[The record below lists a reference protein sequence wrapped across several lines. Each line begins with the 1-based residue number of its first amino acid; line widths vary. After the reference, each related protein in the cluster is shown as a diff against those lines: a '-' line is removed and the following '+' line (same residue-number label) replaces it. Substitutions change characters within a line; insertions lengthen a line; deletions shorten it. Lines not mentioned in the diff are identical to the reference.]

1 MKQRKGISTFSAR
14 ITATISV
21 ALVLLLLGIV
31 AAIGIAARSVTTSIK
46 ENMGFDV
53 VMAEEAPESSVNRLK
68 KMWNSS
74 PYVSSY
80 TYYSP
85 DDAMRQWQH
94 DTGENLMELLGV
106 NPFSPEFEVKVK
118 AQYASVDSIDRITA
132 SLRDLDG
139 VAEVNVHAE
148 MVESVNNNLHTIM
161 LILVVAAGAL
171 TLISFVLINN
181 TVRLTVYSK
190 RFLIHTMRLVG
201 ATHGF
206 IRRPFIIGNAIQ
218 GIAAALVAHGH
229 ARRTAVLCA
238 FGRRSRRECDRL
250 GRHGMGIRRHAH
262 SRRSDMHACCI
273 HRHQPVSAAELRRNV
288 QINTEKTLK

>member
-53 VMAEEAPESSVNRLK
+53 VMAEETPESSVNRLK
-68 KMWNSS
+68 QMWNSA
-74 PYVSSY
+74 PYVASY

-94 DTGENLMELLGV
+94 DTGENLIELLGV

-118 AQYASVDSIDRITA
+118 AQYASVDSISRITA
-132 SLRDLDG
+132 GLRDLDG
-139 VAEVNVHAE
+139 VTEINVHAE

-206 IRRPFIIGNAIQ
+206 IRRPFIISNAIQ
-218 GIAAALVAHGH
+218 GIAAAIVAMIMLGGLLCYAHSVD
-229 ARRTAVLCA
+229 TAVENII
-238 FGRRSRRECDRL
+238 GW
-250 GRHGMGIRRHAH
+250 
-262 SRRSDMHACCI
+262 SDMAW
-273 HRHQPVSAAELRRNV
+273 VFAAMLAAGVTICMLAAFTATSRYLRLSYD
-288 QINTEKTLK
+288 EMFK

>member
-218 GIAAALVAHGH
+218 GIAAALVAMAMLGGL
-229 ARRTAVLCA
+229 LCY
-238 FGRRSRRECDRL
+238 
-250 GRHGMGIRRHAH
+250 AH
-262 SRRSDMHACCI
+262 SVDAAVENVIGWADMAW
-273 HRHQPVSAAELRRNV
+273 VFAAMLIAGVAICMLAAFTATNRYLRLSYD
-288 QINTEKTLK
+288 EMFK

>member
-1 MKQRKGISTFSAR
+1 
-14 ITATISV
+14 
-21 ALVLLLLGIV
+21 
-31 AAIGIAARSVTTSIK
+31 GIAARSVTTSIR

-53 VMAEEAPESSVNRLK
+53 VMAEETQESAINKLK
-68 KMWNSS
+68 QMWNSA
-74 PYVSSY
+74 PYVASY

-85 DDAMRQWQH
+85 ADAMRQWQH
-94 DTGENLMELLGV
+94 DTGEDLVELLGV

-118 AQYASVDSIDRITA
+118 ARYASVDSIRMITA
-132 SLRDLDG
+132 PLHEMEG

-206 IRRPFIIGNAIQ
+206 IRRPFIVGNAIQ
-218 GIAAALVAHGH
+218 GIVAAIVAM
-229 ARRTAVLCA
+229 VL
-238 FGRRSRRECDRL
+238 L
-250 GRHGMGIRRHAH
+250 GSLLCYAH
-262 SRRSDMHACCI
+262 SVDSSVANIVGWSDMAW
-273 HRHQPVSAAELRRNV
+273 VFASMLAAGVAICTLAAFTATNRYLRLSYD
-288 QINTEKTLK
+288 EMFK